1 MENYKF
7 DDNLKILVIG
17 AGSAACQI
25 ISSIKEQ
32 FLLRDQALQEAK
44 KSQKIYELNDSDI
57 IDFLAVDSDE
67 KLLTKLNLPLR
78 QILLLDAD
86 SKSRQ
91 KNLSKIK
98 GRKAVIRELLQKDNI
113 YMLVLIAPLGG
124 ETGSKVAI
132 EIAEIAKE
140 LHIYT
145 IALASV
151 PFTFEGNN
159 SYSIATTAI
168 QMLNTLID
176 SVAILPSDLI
186 IKRDKELTLMNAFK
200 ILSTLFSDTFFSII
214 DILKKKE

>member
-1 MENYKF
+1 
-7 DDNLKILVIG
+7 
-17 AGSAACQI
+17 
-25 ISSIKEQ
+25 
-32 FLLRDQALQEAK
+32 
-44 KSQKIYELNDSDI
+44 
-57 IDFLAVDSDE
+57 
-67 KLLTKLNLPLR
+67 
-78 QILLLDAD
+78 
-86 SKSRQ
+86 
-91 KNLSKIK
+91 
-98 GRKAVIRELLQKDNI
+98 
-113 YMLVLIAPLGG
+113 MLVLIAPLGG

>member
-1 MENYKF
+1 M
-7 DDNLKILVIG
+7 
-17 AGSAACQI
+17 
-25 ISSIKEQ
+25 
-32 FLLRDQALQEAK
+32 
-44 KSQKIYELNDSDI
+44 
-57 IDFLAVDSDE
+57 AVDSDE
-67 KLLTKLNLPLR
+67 KLLAKLNLPLR

-168 QMLNTLID
+168 QTLNTLID
-176 SVAILPSDLI
+176 SVAILPSDPHYQ
-186 IKRDKELTLMNAFK
+186 KR
-200 ILSTLFSDTFFSII
+200 
-214 DILKKKE
+214 